1 ETTFNPDWVNEAE
14 SVMTFNAMLVKL
26 GWLNGEGADPLS
38 LNTDVYRAIDAF
50 QLWYNSVVAEDESML
65 LPYIRNEDGTFT
77 DINGLMNTIDEATYN
92 AIMLGIHFNP
102 DF

>member
-1 ETTFNPDWVNEAE
+1 MSFNE
-14 SVMTFNAMLVKL
+14 MLIEL
-26 GWLNGEGADPLS
+26 GWLTVENPDLLS